1 VCRSHRRNCPEVVR
15 AGPGGAGERWSV
27 SKQREPDLLL
37 SVKWPG
43 AKRFL
48 LLDAKYRSS
57 RESVLEAMGSAHV
70 YRDSLRIGEQRAEG
84 ALLLIPA
91 GGSVEWLEEPDFHR
105 NHQVGVHVLAPG
117 DDARMPDFVR
127 EFLIRW
133 ACI

>member
-1 VCRSHRRNCPEVVR
+1 MDFLGDRIASFRYFWRRSPPVSGVR
-15 AGPGGAGERWSV
+15 
-27 SKQREPDLLL
+27 
-37 SVKWPG
+37 
-43 AKRFL
+43 
-48 LLDAKYRSS
+48 
-57 RESVLEAMGSAHV
+57 GSAHV

-105 NHQVGVHVLAPG
+105 NHQVGIHVLAPG
-117 DDARMPDFVR
+117 DDARMPDFVS